1 MNKDIIRKNLEAFA
15 VGDAFG
21 KATEYCSREEIATH
35 YSNIT
40 TILPPEKSLS
50 HKDVAYCHVTDDTEQ
65 IVYLIDEYAKK
76 KRIDA
81 HDTAI
86 TLLRW
91 FRETDAMK
99 YIGPSSLNALNSIE
113 NGGDIEKAGIHG
125 TTCGGIMRSPSAI
138 YFSSEETIERNI
150 VECLKPTH
158 NTSIAISAAISYG
171 YAMLEAS
178 KDNATVDSIIEKAIY
193 GAERGAGYG
202 NSERVTGVGPNLV
215 YRLPFLKKVIPSL
228 KDDVSFKTFLYD
240 ILGTT
245 LSSIDT
251 SSAVFALLMYT
262 NGDTMRTIRLAT
274 ETGGDT
280 DTIAA
285 LAGALVATYSKG
297 HNIPQEMIDNVSKA
311 NNIDFETLSDKII
324 TIQ

>member
-1 MNKDIIRKNLEAFA
+1 M
-15 VGDAFG
+15 
-21 KATEYCSREEIATH
+21 
-35 YSNIT
+35 
-40 TILPPEKSLS
+40 
-50 HKDVAYCHVTDDTEQ
+50 AYCHVTDDTEQ

-193 GAERGAGYG
+193 GAEKGAGYG